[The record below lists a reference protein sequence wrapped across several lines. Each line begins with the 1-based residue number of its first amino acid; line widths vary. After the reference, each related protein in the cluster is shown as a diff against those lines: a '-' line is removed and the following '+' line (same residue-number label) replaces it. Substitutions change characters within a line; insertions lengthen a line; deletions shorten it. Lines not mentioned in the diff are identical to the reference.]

1 MIKPKNILSVPR
13 LSGEWTPGMASQLTE
28 TLKQLLDQMTGGIV
42 ETVHTHS
49 RYVEATFTAPT
60 PTAGV
65 RVASGLSARPA
76 TVELVEFAQ
85 IRPTFAPA
93 SLAASLEWTWDRGTI
108 VLPQFGGIAGS
119 AQYTI
124 KLLVREAD

>member
-1 MIKPKNILSVPR
+1 MKPKNIISVPR
-13 LSGEWTPGMASQLTE
+13 VSAEWSPGLAAQLNE

-49 RYVEATFTAPT
+49 RYLEATFTAPV
-60 PTAGV
+60 PAAGI
-65 RVASGLSARPA
+65 RVASGCMARPA

-85 IRPTFAPA
+85 VRPTFAPA
-93 SLAASLEWTWDRGTI
+93 SLAASLEWTWDNGTI
-108 VLPQFGGIAGS
+108 VLPQFGSLAGS
-119 AQYTI
+119 AQYQI